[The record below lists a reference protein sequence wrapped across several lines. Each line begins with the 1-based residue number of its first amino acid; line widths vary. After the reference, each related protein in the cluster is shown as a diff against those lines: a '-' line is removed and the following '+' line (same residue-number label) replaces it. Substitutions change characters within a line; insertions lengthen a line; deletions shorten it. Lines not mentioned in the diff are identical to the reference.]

1 MWCERFPWAA
11 AFAVLLARASREA
24 GHGDSE
30 RDLLRACAHAP
41 NRQTVFTTVTSDPPV
56 EVAGVA
62 GSRNEVAGVAGSRDE
77 VAGVA
82 GSRDEVAG
90 VAGSRDEGKIPRV
103 IVADNVLVRV
113 DSPNFSSTS
122 TSTSTLSLE
131 DTILA
136 EAVARSIELDVI
148 AYVPES
154 EPDPEVEVAAGPRS
168 FAQWLSD
175 RAGQTGWGGGLARE
189 EETKKRGEAEILER
203 FIRENPRIGRV
214 REEVDPRVEGL
225 ARASVEEWDGMEELV
240 TETMAQ
246 LYVRQGQRTK
256 AKRAYELLALKYPE
270 KSAYFA
276 AALKNLG

>member
-1 MWCERFPWAA
+1 
-11 AFAVLLARASREA
+11 
-24 GHGDSE
+24 
-30 RDLLRACAHAP
+30 
-41 NRQTVFTTVTSDPPV
+41 
-56 EVAGVA
+56 
-62 GSRNEVAGVAGSRDE
+62 
-77 VAGVA
+77 
-82 GSRDEVAG
+82 
-90 VAGSRDEGKIPRV
+90 
-103 IVADNVLVRV
+103 LVRV
-113 DSPNFSSTS
+113 DSPSFASTSTS

-148 AYVPES
+148 AYVP

-189 EETKKRGEAEILER
+189 VETKKRGEAEILER